1 MEAVPGVFV
10 LVLGQ
15 VVVEGLVYG
24 FDALLYRMADD
35 VRYALGRFIDGLEVQ
50 RLIITVKQVSFGEV
64 LKAVGRE

>member
-35 VRYALGRFIDGLEVQ
+35 VRYALGPNRTEKKRRATSTLLQ
-50 RLIITVKQVSFGEV
+50 H
-64 LKAVGRE
+64 